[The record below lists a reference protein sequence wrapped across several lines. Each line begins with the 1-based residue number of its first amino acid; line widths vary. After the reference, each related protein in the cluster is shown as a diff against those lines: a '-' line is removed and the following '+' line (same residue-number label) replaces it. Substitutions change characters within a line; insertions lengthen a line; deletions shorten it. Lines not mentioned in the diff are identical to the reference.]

1 MTPKQRREAAMFKQQ
16 AIVNAAK
23 SDGNRALTAEEQA
36 QFNDLQREIDEAQ
49 AEIDSQE
56 RGLAG
61 DPEREFD
68 KAGHMEG
75 NPRLEVTDFQAVPG
89 NGLYGQLGGDKLTG
103 GNLAYIKRSASVSAK
118 IEEKAAELA
127 GEGKTPLF
135 FGRNGRFIGM
145 IAVAD
150 VIKEDSP
157 KAVKELQNMGIQ
169 VVMLT
174 GDNDRQAGRSR

>member
-61 DPEREFD
+61 GAGAPSAQYPRETPSRQLQRQQER
-68 KAGHMEG
+68 
-75 NPRLEVTDFQAVPG
+75 PG
-89 NGLYGQLGGDKLTG
+89 TAREPQQ
-103 GNLAYIKRSASVSAK
+103 KRSVLVQRRSWRFAAILILTQRNTSATVPAWTRY
-118 IEEKAAELA
+118 AA
-127 GEGKTPLF
+127 P
-135 FGRNGRFIGM
+135 
-145 IAVAD
+145 
-150 VIKEDSP
+150 S
-157 KAVKELQNMGIQ
+157 
-169 VVMLT
+169 LT
-174 GDNDRQAGRSR
+174 A